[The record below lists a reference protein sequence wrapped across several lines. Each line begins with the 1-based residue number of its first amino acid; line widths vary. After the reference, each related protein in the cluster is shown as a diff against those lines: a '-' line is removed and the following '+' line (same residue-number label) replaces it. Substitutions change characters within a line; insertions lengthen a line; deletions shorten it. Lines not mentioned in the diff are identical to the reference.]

1 MEIIG
6 YSERGAMNAL
16 FYGIALKEDKQAME
30 EFLKLAD
37 VKEHYNDYTLYLE
50 FSLSEF
56 GSPDLVIIAKDKD
69 GNKTVFF
76 VEAKASCGKYYNLG
90 DEYNRHNEYI
100 KKGNKPDGHASN
112 LFFQLRQKYHFFNGK
127 ADRELMQ
134 LSNEQ
139 RERLTGSRG
148 RSRQLGANAIVKTFA
163 KELKD
168 NAKCAKYIA
177 IIPEQNNTPLM
188 PDNRMGFSIHYVT
201 WEQIIKN
208 DNLKE
213 YILKT
218 IEFNQ
223 TELKSQITNK
233 PVLK

>member
-16 FYGIALKEDKQAME
+16 FYGIALKEDKQAMK
-30 EFLKLAD
+30 EFLELAG
-37 VKEHYNDYTLYLE
+37 VKEHYEDYTLYLE
-50 FSLSEF
+50 FSLSEY
-56 GSPDLVIIAKDKD
+56 GSPDLVIIAKNKD
-69 GNKTVFF
+69 DNKTVFF
-76 VEAKASCGKYYNLG
+76 IEAKASCGKNYNLENEF
-90 DEYNRHNEYI
+90 DHHNEYI

-112 LFFQLRQKYHFFNGK
+112 LFFQLRQKYHFFNGE
-127 ADRELMQ
+127 ADKELMQ
-134 LSNEQ
+134 LSNEK

-148 RSRQLGANAIVKTFA
+148 RSRQLGKNAIVKTFA

-177 IIPEQNNTPLM
+177 IIPEQNNTPLT
-188 PDNRMGFSIHYVT
+188 PDNRLGFTIHYVT

-233 PVLK
+233 PV